1 MTIYVTEPGSRS
13 GAGREFEPGARHGSL
28 LQRKLAYFASA
39 LGLPTLGLCR
49 AHAPLRRRGRSGA
62 AAAARRRPGGAL
74 QWAANAER
82 RLWLARVPLPRK
94 NPWPKPPANKTL
106 GNKTC
111 RTVTFNRQSHHAV
124 NDARTECVPLDYG
137 ASKCK
142 AWDKDTSF
150 TTVCKGASTP
160 GSGNYYFKRPARIC
174 IILGRIRHHFLLP
187 RRTACS
193 Y

>member
-1 MTIYVTEPGSRS
+1 MPHCAAVAVR
-13 GAGREFEPGARHGSL
+13 AL
-28 LQRKLAYFASA
+28 LLL
-39 LGLPTLGLCR
+39 LGV
-49 AHAPLRRRGRSGA
+49 
-62 AAAARRRPGGAL
+62 
-74 QWAANAER
+74 
-82 RLWLARVPLPRK
+82 ARVAHCSGRQTQNVGFGSPACPCL
-94 NPWPKPPANKTL
+94 NPWPKPPANKT
-106 GNKTC
+106 C
-111 RTVTFNRQSHHAV
+111 RMVTFNRQSHHAV